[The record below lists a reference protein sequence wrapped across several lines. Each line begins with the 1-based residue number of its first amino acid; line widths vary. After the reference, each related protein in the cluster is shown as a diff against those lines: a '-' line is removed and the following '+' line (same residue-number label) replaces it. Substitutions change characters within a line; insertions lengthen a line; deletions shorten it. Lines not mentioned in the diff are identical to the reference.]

1 MTRALAGLAALV
13 LLTGCGST
21 DPTLDSM
28 SGRWRSTVNGLG
40 IGFVTLD
47 LTEDNHTVTGTG
59 GWTPQV
65 GSGTSPLTAQG
76 IRFDA
81 NIQISLVFASPTT
94 PQTLVMAGR
103 VLGSNSFYLLF
114 PTDPN
119 ATRITF
125 ERR

>member
-1 MTRALAGLAALV
+1 MAGLAALV
-13 LLTGCGST
+13 LLTACGST

-28 SGRWRSTVNGLG
+28 SGRWRGTVNGLG

-59 GWTPQV
+59 EWTPQA

-81 NIQISLVFASPTT
+81 NIQISLVFASPTA
-94 PQTLVMAGR
+94 PQTLVMTGR
-103 VLGSNSFYLLF
+103 VLGADSFYLLF

>member
-1 MTRALAGLAALV
+1 MIRAFAGLVALS

-28 SGRWRSTVNGLG
+28 SGRWRGTVNGLG

-59 GWTPQV
+59 EWTPQA
-65 GSGTSPLTAQG
+65 GSGTSTLTAQG
-76 IRFDA
+76 LRFDA
-81 NIQISLVFASPTT
+81 DIQISLIFASPTA
-94 PQTLVMAGR
+94 PQTLVMVGR
-103 VLGSNSFYLLF
+103 VLSPNSFYLLF

-119 ATRITF
+119 ATRVTF